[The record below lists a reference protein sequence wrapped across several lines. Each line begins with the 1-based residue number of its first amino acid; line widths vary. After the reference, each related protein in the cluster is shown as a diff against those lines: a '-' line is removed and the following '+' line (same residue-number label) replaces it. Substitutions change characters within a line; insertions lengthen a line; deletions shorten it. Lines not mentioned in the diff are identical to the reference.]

1 MLFSS
6 SLTNDTNIIFV
17 SCNGLNEA
25 KNALINCKLFK
36 SIGVIN
42 LNEIEQWKKVKRKSK
57 CVNTTFTDPEQQ
69 MAASHFAFGFTTRNL
84 HGILNFEFSL
94 LDDKVE
100 LINLPKT
107 EDKVPVLTFTIQV
120 IK

>member
-1 MLFSS
+1 
-6 SLTNDTNIIFV
+6 
-17 SCNGLNEA
+17 
-25 KNALINCKLFK
+25 
-36 SIGVIN
+36 
-42 LNEIEQWKKVKRKSK
+42 
-57 CVNTTFTDPEQQ
+57 

-94 LDDKVE
+94 LDDKAE
-100 LINLPKT
+100 LINLSKT